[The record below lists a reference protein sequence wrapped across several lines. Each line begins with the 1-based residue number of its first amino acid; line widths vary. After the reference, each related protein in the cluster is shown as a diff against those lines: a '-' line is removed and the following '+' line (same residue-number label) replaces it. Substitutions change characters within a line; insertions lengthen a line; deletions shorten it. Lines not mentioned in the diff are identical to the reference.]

1 MLPPGNMP
9 RVRCA
14 TQGLGRTPPWDPR
27 VSRKVRDVVAL
38 RHQEVPIL
46 RRNVFIGVGLLLV
59 GLVAGIGI
67 APVVRATTQ
76 PAFSESFPLLQ
87 EIYQTIT
94 QNYYT
99 PVDNSKLVQ
108 GAINGMTGA
117 LNDPYTVYYTP
128 SEYQQFTQQ
137 VNGQYA
143 GIGAELDQVA
153 QGVEVM
159 TVFPG
164 TPAAKAG
171 VQTGDIFIK
180 VNGKSTSGWS
190 ADAVA
195 NAVRGDA
202 GTKVTIEFQ
211 RMTRDYTVTLTRALI
226 TIPTATAKMLPHGI
240 GLITLSQFS
249 QNAASAFQSA
259 LQRLQQYHPKAYIL
273 DMRNNPGGYVD
284 QAVGI
289 AQDIIPQGKVATLVG
304 KNYPAQA
311 YSSQSGKSL
320 GVPLVVLVNGGTAS
334 AAEILSAAIVQNH
347 EGRLMGTQTFGKGI
361 AQQVMPMQ
369 DGGYLKITIAQWMTP
384 NGSNIEHKGITPSY
398 IVTGSQAP
406 LAAAQASLGG
416 LTSMQATVSVGS
428 RWLTAAGQQDPL
440 GHAPVLQGG
449 QLYLSETAIEQATGA
464 LVNYVQNAK
473 TFELTLGKD
482 TLVLPLGST
491 RGTLD
496 GRSLR
501 VTPAQEISG
510 APMIPLQDL
519 EQSFH
524 VKSLSL
530 GNGSYRLTTTY

>member
-1 MLPPGNMP
+1 MP
-9 RVRCA
+9 K
-14 TQGLGRTPPWDPR
+14 L
-27 VSRKVRDVVAL
+27 RKNL
-38 RHQEVPIL
+38 
-46 RRNVFIGVGLLLV
+46 FFGVGLLLV
-59 GLVAGIGI
+59 GLVAGVAI

-76 PAFSESFPLLQ
+76 PAFTESFPLLQ

-94 QNYYT
+94 QDYYT
-99 PVDNSKLVQ
+99 PVDTSKLVE

-117 LNDPYTVYYTP
+117 LQDPYTVYYTP

-164 TPAAKAG
+164 SPAAKGG
-171 VQTGDIFIK
+171 VQTGDIFLK
-180 VNGKSTSGWS
+180 VDGKSTAGWS
-190 ADAVA
+190 ADEVA
-195 NAVRGDA
+195 TEVRGNP
-202 GTKVTIEFQ
+202 GTNVTIEFS
-211 RMTRDYTVTLTRALI
+211 RGSGSYTVTLTRALI
-226 TIPTATAKMLPHGI
+226 TIPTATAKMLPHGV

-249 QNAASAFQSA
+249 QDAASAFQQA
-259 LQRLQQYHPKAYIL
+259 LNRLAPYHPRAYIL

-304 KNYPAQA
+304 KNYPAQV

-369 DGGYLKITIAQWMTP
+369 QGGYLKITIAQWMTP

-398 IVTGSQAP
+398 IVTGTQAP
-406 LAAAQASLGG
+406 VVAAQAALGG
-416 LTSMQATVSVGS
+416 TPSMRATVQVGS
-428 RWLTAAGQQDPL
+428 RWLTADGQQDAL
-440 GHAPVLQGG
+440 GHAPALSGG
-449 QLYLSETAIEQATGA
+449 QLYLSETAVEQATGA
-464 LVNYVQNAK
+464 LVTYDQGAK
-473 TFELTLGKD
+473 TFEVALGKD
-482 TLVLPLGST
+482 TLTIKVGST
-491 RGTLD
+491 AGSLD
-496 GRSLR
+496 GRNMQ
-501 VTPAQEISG
+501 VVAAQQISG
-510 APMIPLQDL
+510 APMIPVQDL
-519 EQSFH
+519 VQAFH
-524 VKSLSL
+524 VHSQSL
-530 GNGSYRLTTTY
+530 GGGSYRLTTTY